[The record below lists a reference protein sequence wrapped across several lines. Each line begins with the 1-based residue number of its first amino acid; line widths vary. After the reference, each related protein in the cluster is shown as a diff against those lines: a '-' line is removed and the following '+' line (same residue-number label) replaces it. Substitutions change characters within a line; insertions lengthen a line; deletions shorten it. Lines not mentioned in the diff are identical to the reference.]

1 MTTYRKK
8 IAAVVLS
15 LITMF
20 GFTAPALANNH
31 RDTEWSF
38 TLTSYEIGRTGP
50 RQKQDDSYTY
60 AKLNSKSNNGQV
72 RLWVERTYQKP
83 DVKSARITLNVGQEG
98 RISQYAYEM
107 YGKVQVSLC
116 VRDAN
121 PKNGMRYSASG
132 LWSPDSV

>member
-1 MTTYRKK
+1 MTIHSKK
-8 IAAVVLS
+8 IAAVALS
-15 LITMF
+15 LITTL
-20 GFTAPALANNH
+20 GFATPALANNH

-38 TLTSYEIGRTGP
+38 TLTSYDIGRTGP

-60 AKLNSKSNNGQV
+60 AKLNKKSDKGQV
-72 RLWVERTYQKP
+72 QVWVERTYQKP
-83 DVKSARITLNVGQEG
+83 DVKSAHIYLSVGQEG

-116 VRDAN
+116 VQNAN
-121 PKNGMRYSASG
+121 KNATRAVVSG